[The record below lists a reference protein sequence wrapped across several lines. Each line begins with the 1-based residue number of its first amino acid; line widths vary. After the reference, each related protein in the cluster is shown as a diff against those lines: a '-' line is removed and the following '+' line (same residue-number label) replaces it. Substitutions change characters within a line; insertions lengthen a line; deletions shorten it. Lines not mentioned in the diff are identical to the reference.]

1 MWQVAHEVSRI
12 VSEGLI
18 GRKWNKWQVD
28 SEHTQNNGSAT
39 LWHIPWPSVCS
50 EDAIWRSSTVTSCFG
65 QSNVFAHQIQ
75 KLAQIKKH
83 TFLLISSECFFCR
96 QIYCSHYFAHMQ
108 SYCSRNYSA
117 WSFYIPSFKP
127 AQCRNVALGSILRVS
142 SCIYSY
148 IHLSHYKYVHLNTYF
163 FCCQWH

>member
-1 MWQVAHEVSRI
+1 MKC
-12 VSEGLI
+12 
-18 GRKWNKWQVD
+18 GRWMVNIRKIMAAQLCGTSLD
-28 SEHTQNNGSAT
+28 LQFEARMQAG
-39 LWHIPWPSVCS
+39 VC
-50 EDAIWRSSTVTSCFG
+50 STVTSRFG

-117 WSFYIPSFKP
+117 WSFYILSFKP
-127 AQCRNVALGSILRVS
+127 AQCRNVALGSILKVS

-148 IHLSHYKYVHLNTYF
+148 IHPKSLQVCTS
-163 FCCQWH
+163 